1 MFAVTL
7 FSQTEP
13 QASGTPRVD
22 VRDSLR
28 ARLEEAALNATAVA
42 SQVLYDGWLVRF
54 APSLAKRVRS
64 INVLG
69 LSTRPLDE
77 RLAYCSSLY
86 ARHGLPMVLRITSI
100 GPDFSLDAELESRGY
115 ILTGETRVMFTP
127 LAPRPG
133 ARSDLLF
140 NIVDTARFAAAVGA
154 MRNSESGHIAEHGAR
169 LQGLAV
175 DISPVLATDAT
186 GQCVAAGLA
195 VRDGDLLGLFDIVTD
210 PGQRRKGYAAALI
223 EHLLAIGAA
232 GGATT
237 AYLQVEP
244 ENTAARALYGRYG
257 FKDCYAY
264 WYRLPA
270 EQTDAA

>member
-1 MFAVTL
+1 MSASTRVAPI
-7 FSQTEP
+7 QTI
-13 QASGTPRVD
+13 ARRTPPAD
-22 VRDSLR
+22 ARDSLR
-28 ARLEEAALNATAVA
+28 ARLEEAALNATAVGP
-42 SQVLYDGWLVRF
+42 QVLYDGWLVRF
-54 APSLAKRVRS
+54 AHSAAKRARS
-64 INVLG
+64 VNVLG

-115 ILTGETRVMFTP
+115 TFTDETRVMCAP
-127 LAPRPG
+127 LAPRPRAG
-133 ARSDLLF
+133 SDLQFLT
-140 NIVDTARFAAAVGA
+140 VDADRFAAAVGE
-154 MRNSESGHIAEHGAR
+154 MRGSLPEHAAEHRTR

-175 DISPVLATDAT
+175 DILPVLATDAA
-186 GQCVAAGLA
+186 GRSVAAGLA

-210 PGQRRKGYAAALI
+210 PGQRRKGYAGALV
-223 EHLLAIGAA
+223 EHLLAEGAA

-244 ENTAARALYGRYG
+244 ENSVARALYGRYG

-270 EQTDAA
+270 EHADA

>member
-1 MFAVTL
+1 MSVAAL
-7 FSQTEP
+7 FSPTAS
-13 QASGTPRVD
+13 QASHTPPAD

-28 ARLEEAALNATAVA
+28 VRLEEAALNATAVGA
-42 SQVLYDGWLVRF
+42 QLLYDGWLVRF
-54 APSLAKRVRS
+54 SRSEAKRVRS
-64 INVLG
+64 VNVLG

-115 ILTGETRVMFTP
+115 TFTGETRVMSMS

-133 ARSDLLF
+133 VRGGLF
-140 NIVDTARFAAAVGA
+140 FRKVDTGRFAQAVGA
-154 MRNSESGHIAEHGAR
+154 MRGSAPEHIGEHQAR

-175 DISPVLATDAT
+175 DKQPVLVFDAHE
-186 GQCVAAGLA
+186 QCVAAGLA

-210 PGQRRKGYAAALI
+210 PGQRRKGYADALVD
-223 EHLLAIGAA
+223 HLLTEGAA

-244 ENTAARALYGRYG
+244 ENTAARTLYGRYG

-270 EQTDAA
+270 EQTDA

>member
-1 MFAVTL
+1 MSEAAL
-7 FSQTEP
+7 FIP
-13 QASGTPRVD
+13 TPHTPHTPPAD
-22 VRDSLR
+22 VRSALHL
-28 ARLEEAALNATAVA
+28 RLEEAALNATAVG
-42 SQVLYDGWLVRF
+42 SQLLYDGWLVRF
-54 APSLAKRVRS
+54 AHSPAKRVRS
-64 INVLG
+64 VNVLG

-86 ARHGLPMVLRITSI
+86 ARHGLPMVLRVTSI
-100 GPDFSLDAELESRGY
+100 GPDFSLDAELEARGY
-115 ILTGETRVMFTP
+115 TYTGETRVMSTP

-133 ARSDLLF
+133 VRGDLLF
-140 NIVDTARFAAAVGA
+140 KIVDAERFAAAVGA
-154 MRNSESGHIAEHGAR
+154 MRGSSAGHIQEHQAR

-175 DISPVLATDAT
+175 DKQPVLAIDAA

-210 PGQRRKGYAAALI
+210 PGHRRKGYAAVLV
-223 EHLLAIGAA
+223 EYFLAEGAS

-270 EQTDAA
+270 EQMDA

>member
-1 MFAVTL
+1 MSVATRI
-7 FSQTEP
+7 SSP
-13 QASGTPRVD
+13 ATPLSRTPPAD

-28 ARLEEAALNATAVA
+28 VRLEEAALNATAVGA
-42 SQVLYDGWLVRF
+42 QLLYDGWLVRF
-54 APSLAKRVRS
+54 SPSEAKRVRS

-100 GPDFSLDAELESRGY
+100 GPDFSLDAELEARGY
-115 ILTGETRVMFTP
+115 IYTGETRVMSMS
-127 LAPRPG
+127 LAPKPSGRG
-133 ARSDLLF
+133 GLSFRK
-140 NIVDTARFAAAVGA
+140 VDTGRFAQVVGA
-154 MRNSESGHIAEHGAR
+154 MRGSAPEHIGEHQAR

-175 DISPVLATDAT
+175 DKQPVLVFDAQE
-186 GQCVAAGLA
+186 QCVAAGLA

-210 PGQRRKGYAAALI
+210 PGQRRKGYADALV
-223 EHLLAIGAA
+223 EHMLAEGAA

-244 ENTAARALYGRYG
+244 DNTAARALYGRYG

-270 EQTDAA
+270 EQTDA

>member
-1 MFAVTL
+1 MSVATL
-7 FSQTEP
+7 FSQTP
-13 QASGTPRVD
+13 QQAEHTTQAD
-22 VRDSLR
+22 VRDGLR
-28 ARLEEAALNATAVA
+28 VRLEEAALNATAVRA
-42 SQVLYDGWLVRF
+42 QVLYDGWLVRF
-54 APSLAKRVRS
+54 APSVAKRVRS
-64 INVLG
+64 VNVLG

-100 GPDFSLDAELESRGY
+100 GPDFSLDAELEARGY
-115 ILTGETRVMFTP
+115 TFTGETRVMSMP
-127 LAPRPG
+127 LGPRPSG
-133 ARSDLLF
+133 RGGLLF
-140 NIVDTARFAAAVGA
+140 TKVGTDRFAQAVGA
-154 MRNSESGHIAEHGAR
+154 MRGSAQEHIGEHQAR

-175 DISPVLATDAT
+175 DKQPVLAIDAA

-195 VRDGDLLGLFDIVTD
+195 VRDDDLLGLFDIVTD
-210 PGQRRKGYAAALI
+210 PGQRRKGYADALV
-223 EHLLAIGAA
+223 EHLLAEGAA

-270 EQTDAA
+270 EQADA

>member
-1 MFAVTL
+1 MSAATL
-7 FSQTEP
+7 FASTAP
-13 QASGTPRVD
+13 QALCTPSIDERDRLRV
-22 VRDSLR
+22 
-28 ARLEEAALNATAVA
+28 RLEEAALNATAVNA
-42 SQVLYDGWLVRF
+42 QVLYDGWLVRF
-54 APSLAKRVRS
+54 AHSSAKRARS
-64 INVLG
+64 VNVLG

-100 GPDFSLDAELESRGY
+100 GPDFSLDAELEARGY
-115 ILTGETRVMFTP
+115 TFTGETRVMSMS
-127 LAPRPG
+127 LAPTLSVRG
-133 ARSDLLF
+133 GLSF
-140 NIVDTARFAAAVGA
+140 TNVDTDRFAQAVGA
-154 MRNSESGHIAEHGAR
+154 MRGSAFEHIGEHQAR

-175 DISPVLATDAT
+175 DKQPVLAFDAA

-195 VRDGDLLGLFDIVTD
+195 VRDDELLGLFDIVTD
-210 PGQRRKGYAAALI
+210 PGQRRKGYADALVQ
-223 EHLLAIGAA
+223 HLLSEGA
-232 GGATT
+232 GGGAKT

-270 EQTDAA
+270 EQPDA

>member
-1 MFAVTL
+1 MSVATRI
-7 FSQTEP
+7 SSP
-13 QASGTPRVD
+13 ATPLSRTPPDD

-28 ARLEEAALNATAVA
+28 VRLEEAALNATAVGA
-42 SQVLYDGWLVRF
+42 QLLYDGWLVRF
-54 APSLAKRVRS
+54 SPSEAKRVRS

-100 GPDFSLDAELESRGY
+100 GPDFSLDAELEARGY
-115 ILTGETRVMFTP
+115 IYTGETRVMSMS
-127 LAPRPG
+127 LAPKPSGRG
-133 ARSDLLF
+133 GLSF
-140 NIVDTARFAAAVGA
+140 WKVDTGRFAQVVGA
-154 MRNSESGHIAEHGAR
+154 MRGSAPEHIGEHQAR
-169 LQGLAV
+169 LQALAV
-175 DISPVLATDAT
+175 DKQPVLVFDAQE
-186 GQCVAAGLA
+186 QCVAAGLA

-210 PGQRRKGYAAALI
+210 PGQRRKGYADALV
-223 EHLLAIGAA
+223 EHMLAEGAG

-244 ENTAARALYGRYG
+244 DNTAARALYGRYG

-270 EQTDAA
+270 EQTDA

>member
-1 MFAVTL
+1 MSDAAFFFPTPTL
-7 FSQTEP
+7 
-13 QASGTPRVD
+13 ARTPPAD
-22 VRDSLR
+22 VRDALR
-28 ARLEEAALNATAVA
+28 VRLEEAALNATAVGA
-42 SQVLYDGWLVRF
+42 QVLYDGWLVRF
-54 APSLAKRVRS
+54 AHSPAKRVRS

-115 ILTGETRVMFTP
+115 IYTGETRVMSTP
-127 LAPRPG
+127 LAPRTS
-133 ARSDLLF
+133 ARGDLLF
-140 NIVDTARFAAAVGA
+140 RIVDAERFAAAVGT
-154 MRNSESGHIAEHGAR
+154 MRGSSAVHIGEHQAR

-175 DISPVLATDAT
+175 DKQPVLAFDAA

-195 VRDGDLLGLFDIVTD
+195 VHDGDLLGLFDIVTD
-210 PGQRRKGYAAALI
+210 PGQRRKGYAAVLV
-223 EHLLAIGAA
+223 EHLMAEGADRGA
-232 GGATT
+232 GT

-244 ENTAARALYGRYG
+244 ENIAARALYGRYG

-270 EQTDAA
+270 EQTDA

>member
-1 MFAVTL
+1 MSVATRI
-7 FSQTEP
+7 SSP
-13 QASGTPRVD
+13 ATPLSRTPAAD

-28 ARLEEAALNATAVA
+28 VRLEEAALNATAVGA
-42 SQVLYDGWLVRF
+42 QLLYDGWLVRF
-54 APSLAKRVRS
+54 SPSEAKRVRS

-100 GPDFSLDAELESRGY
+100 GPDFSLDAELEARGY
-115 ILTGETRVMFTP
+115 IYTGETRVMSMS
-127 LAPRPG
+127 LAPKPSGRG
-133 ARSDLLF
+133 GLSFRK
-140 NIVDTARFAAAVGA
+140 VDTGRFAQVVGA
-154 MRNSESGHIAEHGAR
+154 MRGSAPEHIGEHQAR

-175 DISPVLATDAT
+175 DKQPVLVFDAQE
-186 GQCVAAGLA
+186 QCVAAGLA

-210 PGQRRKGYAAALI
+210 PGQRRKGYADALV
-223 EHLLAIGAA
+223 EHMLAEGAA

-244 ENTAARALYGRYG
+244 DNTAARALYGRYG

-270 EQTDAA
+270 EQTDA

>member
-1 MFAVTL
+1 MSAAAL
-7 FSQTEP
+7 FSST
-13 QASGTPRVD
+13 ASPSIRSSPVDERDRLRV
-22 VRDSLR
+22 
-28 ARLEEAALNATAVA
+28 RLEEAALNATAVR
-42 SQVLYDGWLVRF
+42 SQLLYDGWLVRF
-54 APSLAKRVRS
+54 APSPAKRVRS
-64 INVLG
+64 VNVLG

-100 GPDFSLDAELESRGY
+100 GPDFSLDAELEARGY
-115 ILTGETRVMFTP
+115 TYTGETRVMSMS
-127 LAPRPG
+127 LASRLSVRG
-133 ARSDLLF
+133 GLSFR
-140 NIVDTARFAAAVGA
+140 IVDTDRFAQAVGA
-154 MRNSESGHIAEHGAR
+154 MRGSTAEHIEEHQAR

-175 DISPVLATDAT
+175 DKQPVLAFDAAE
-186 GQCVAAGLA
+186 QCVAAGLA
-195 VRDGDLLGLFDIVTD
+195 VRDDELLGLFDIVTD
-210 PGQRRKGYAAALI
+210 PGQRRKGYADALMD
-223 EHLLAIGAA
+223 HLLSHGAN

-270 EQTDAA
+270 EQRHA

>member
-1 MFAVTL
+1 MSAVMHLSSTHDAL
-7 FSQTEP
+7 P
-13 QASGTPRVD
+13 RTPPAD
-22 VRDSLR
+22 VRDALR
-28 ARLEEAALNATAVA
+28 VRLEEAALNATAVRA
-42 SQVLYDGWLVRF
+42 QVLYDGWLVRF
-54 APSLAKRVRS
+54 AQSSAKRVRS

-77 RLAYCSSLY
+77 RLAYCSTLY

-100 GPDFSLDAELESRGY
+100 GPDFALDADLESRGY
-115 ILTGETRVMFTP
+115 ILTGETRVMSMP

-133 ARSDLLF
+133 ARGDLLF
-140 NIVDTARFAAAVGA
+140 KTVDAARFAAAGGR
-154 MRNSESGHIAEHGAR
+154 MRDSRAEHVAEHQAR
-169 LQGLAV
+169 LEGLAV
-175 DISPVLATDAT
+175 DILPVLATDSD
-186 GQCVAAGLA
+186 GHCVAAGMA
-195 VRDGDLLGLFDIVTD
+195 VRDGDVVGIFDVVTD
-210 PGQRRKGYAAALI
+210 PGQRRKGHAAKLV
-223 EHLLAIGAA
+223 EHLLACGPD

-270 EQTDAA
+270 EQADA

>member
-1 MFAVTL
+1 MSVATL
-7 FSQTEP
+7 FSQTET
-13 QASGTPRVD
+13 QASGTPRID
-22 VRDSLR
+22 ARDSLR
-28 ARLEEAALNATAVA
+28 TRLEEAALNATAVGA
-42 SQVLYDGWLVRF
+42 QLLYDGWLVRF
-54 APSLAKRVRS
+54 AHSPVKRVRS

-86 ARHGLPMVLRITSI
+86 ARLGLPMVLRITSI

-115 ILTGETRVMFTP
+115 TFTDETRVMCTP
-127 LAPRPG
+127 LVPRAYVRG
-133 ARSDLLF
+133 DLHF
-140 NIVDTARFAAAVGA
+140 NFVDTERFAAAVGA
-154 MRNSESGHIAEHGAR
+154 MRNSESGHIAEHRMR

-175 DISPVLATDAT
+175 DISPVLATDAA

-195 VRDGDLLGLFDIVTD
+195 VRDGELLGLFDIVTD

-223 EHLLAIGAA
+223 EHLLAIGVA

-270 EQTDAA
+270 EQADA

>member
-1 MFAVTL
+1 MSASARL
-7 FSQTEP
+7 APIQT
-13 QASGTPRVD
+13 
-22 VRDSLR
+22 SLR
-28 ARLEEAALNATAVA
+28 RPPPADARDGLRTRLEEAALNATAVGA
-42 SQVLYDGWLVRF
+42 QVLYDGWLVRF
-54 APSLAKRVRS
+54 AHSAAKRVRS
-64 INVLG
+64 VNVLG
-69 LSTRPLDE
+69 LSTRTLDE

-115 ILTGETRVMFTP
+115 TLTDETRVMCTP
-127 LAPRPG
+127 LVPRPC
-133 ARSDLLF
+133 ARGDLQFLT
-140 NIVDTARFAAAVGA
+140 VDAGRFAAAVGE
-154 MRNSESGHIAEHGAR
+154 MRGSLPGHVDEHRTR

-175 DISPVLATDAT
+175 DIQPVLATDAV
-186 GQCVAAGLA
+186 GQAVAAGLA

-210 PGQRRKGYAAALI
+210 PGQRRKGYAGSLV
-223 EHLLAIGAA
+223 EHLLAEGAA

-244 ENTAARALYGRYG
+244 ENSAARALYGRYG

-270 EQTDAA
+270 EQTDA

>member
-1 MFAVTL
+1 MSAVTL
-7 FSQTEP
+7 FSQTET
-13 QASGTPRVD
+13 QASGTPRVAA
-22 VRDSLR
+22 RDSLCT
-28 ARLEEAALNATAVA
+28 RLEEAALNATAVGA
-42 SQVLYDGWLVRF
+42 QVLYDGWLVRF
-54 APSLAKRVRS
+54 APSPAKRVRS
-64 INVLG
+64 VNVLG

-77 RLAYCSSLY
+77 RLAYCSSVY

-115 ILTGETRVMFTP
+115 TFTGETRVMCMP
-127 LAPRPG
+127 LAPRPS
-133 ARSDLLF
+133 ARGDLLF
-140 NIVDTARFAAAVGA
+140 DIVDTGRFAAAVGA
-154 MRNSESGHIAEHGAR
+154 MRNSESEHIAEHRTR
-169 LQGLAV
+169 LEGLAV
-175 DISPVLATDAT
+175 DISPVLATDAA

-210 PGQRRKGYAAALI
+210 LGQRRKGYAAALI
-223 EHLLAIGAA
+223 EHLLATGAA
-232 GGATT
+232 GGAQT

-270 EQTDAA
+270 EQTDA

>member
-1 MFAVTL
+1 MSVTAL
-7 FSQTEP
+7 FSCP
-13 QASGTPRVD
+13 ASPTFRRPPADERDRLRV
-22 VRDSLR
+22 
-28 ARLEEAALNATAVA
+28 RLEEAALNATAVRA
-42 SQVLYDGWLVRF
+42 QLLYDGWLVRF
-54 APSLAKRVRS
+54 AASPAKRVRS
-64 INVLG
+64 VNVLG

-86 ARHGLPMVLRITSI
+86 ARQGLPMVLRITSI
-100 GPDFSLDAELESRGY
+100 GPDFSLDAELEARGY
-115 ILTGETRVMFTP
+115 TYTGETRVMSMS
-127 LAPRPG
+127 LAPRLS
-133 ARSDLLF
+133 ARGGLSF
-140 NIVDTARFAAAVGA
+140 RNVNTQRFAQAVGA
-154 MRNSESGHIAEHGAR
+154 MRGSTPEHIGEHQAR

-175 DISPVLATDAT
+175 DKLPVLAFDAA

-195 VRDGDLLGLFDIVTD
+195 VRDDELVGLFDIVTD
-210 PGQRRKGYAAALI
+210 PGQRRKGYADALMD
-223 EHLLAIGAA
+223 HLLSQGAS

-270 EQTDAA
+270 EQRHA

>member
-1 MFAVTL
+1 MSVVTL
-7 FSQTEP
+7 FSQTET
-13 QASGTPRVD
+13 QDSGTSRLD
-22 VRDSLR
+22 ARDSLR
-28 ARLEEAALNATAVA
+28 TRLEEAALNATAVGA
-42 SQVLYDGWLVRF
+42 QVLYDGWLVRF
-54 APSLAKRVRS
+54 APSPANRVRS
-64 INVLG
+64 VNVLG

-100 GPDFSLDAELESRGY
+100 GPDFSLDAELESRGFTF
-115 ILTGETRVMFTP
+115 TGETRVMCMP

-133 ARSDLLF
+133 ARGDLLF
-140 NIVDTARFAAAVGA
+140 NIVDTERFAAAVGA
-154 MRNSESGHIAEHGAR
+154 MRDSDSGHVAEHQTR

-175 DISPVLATDAT
+175 DILPVLATDAA

-195 VRDGDLLGLFDIVTD
+195 VRDGDLLGLFDLVTD
-210 PGQRRKGYAAALI
+210 PGQRRKGYAATLI
-223 EHLLAIGAA
+223 EHLLATGAA

-270 EQTDAA
+270 EQTDA

>member
-1 MFAVTL
+1 MSVAAL
-7 FSQTEP
+7 FSPTPTHTCSTP
-13 QASGTPRVD
+13 QAD
-22 VRDSLR
+22 VRDVLR
-28 ARLEEAALNATAVA
+28 VRLEEAALNATAVGA
-42 SQVLYDGWLVRF
+42 QVLYDDWLVRF
-54 APSLAKRVRS
+54 APSPAKRVRS
-64 INVLG
+64 VNVLG

-100 GPDFSLDAELESRGY
+100 GPDFSLDAELEARGY
-115 ILTGETRVMFTP
+115 TFTGETRVMSTP
-127 LAPRPG
+127 LAPRIN
-133 ARSDLLF
+133 ARGDLLF
-140 NIVDTARFAAAVGA
+140 KIVDAERFAAAVGS
-154 MRNSESGHIAEHGAR
+154 MRGSSSGHIGEHQAR

-175 DISPVLATDAT
+175 DILPVLAIDAA

-195 VRDGDLLGLFDIVTD
+195 VRDDDLLGLFDIVTD
-210 PGQRRKGYAAALI
+210 PGQRRKGYAAFLV
-223 EHLLAIGAA
+223 EHLLAEGAA
-232 GGATT
+232 SGAKT

-270 EQTDAA
+270 EQTDA

>member
-1 MFAVTL
+1 MSAATL
-7 FSQTEP
+7 FVPTAP
-13 QASGTPRVD
+13 QAFCTPSIDARDRLRV
-22 VRDSLR
+22 
-28 ARLEEAALNATAVA
+28 RLEEAALNATAVNA
-42 SQVLYDGWLVRF
+42 QVLYDGWLVRF
-54 APSLAKRVRS
+54 AHSSAKRARS
-64 INVLG
+64 VNVLG

-100 GPDFSLDAELESRGY
+100 GPDFSLDAELEARGY
-115 ILTGETRVMFTP
+115 TFTGETRVMSMS
-127 LAPRPG
+127 LAPTLSVRG
-133 ARSDLLF
+133 GLSF
-140 NIVDTARFAAAVGA
+140 TNVDTDRFAQAVGA
-154 MRNSESGHIAEHGAR
+154 MRGSTFEHIGEHQAR

-175 DISPVLATDAT
+175 DKQPVLVFDAA

-195 VRDGDLLGLFDIVTD
+195 VRDDELLGLFDIVTD
-210 PGQRRKGYAAALI
+210 PGQRRKGYADALMQ
-223 EHLLAIGAA
+223 HLLSEGAA
-232 GGATT
+232 GGAKT

-270 EQTDAA
+270 EQPDT

>member
-1 MFAVTL
+1 MSVAAL
-7 FSQTEP
+7 FSPTASPSHTP
-13 QASGTPRVD
+13 QAD

-28 ARLEEAALNATAVA
+28 VRLEEAALNATAVGA
-42 SQVLYDGWLVRF
+42 QVLYDGWLVRF
-54 APSLAKRVRS
+54 AHSEAKRVRS
-64 INVLG
+64 VNVLG

-86 ARHGLPMVLRITSI
+86 ARHGLPMVLRMTSI

-115 ILTGETRVMFTP
+115 TFTGETRVMSMS
-127 LAPRPG
+127 LAPRPS
-133 ARSDLLF
+133 ARGDLLF
-140 NIVDTARFAAAVGA
+140 SNVDTGRFAQAVGV
-154 MRNSESGHIAEHGAR
+154 MRGSTRGHTGEHQAR

-175 DISPVLATDAT
+175 DKQPVLAFDAA

-195 VRDGDLLGLFDIVTD
+195 VRDDDLLGLFDIVTD
-210 PGQRRKGYAAALI
+210 PGHRRKGYADALVDY
-223 EHLLAIGAA
+223 LLTEGAA

-244 ENTAARALYGRYG
+244 DNTAARALYGRYG

-270 EQTDAA
+270 EQTDA

>member
-1 MFAVTL
+1 MSVAAL
-7 FSQTEP
+7 FSPTATHVP
-13 QASGTPRVD
+13 RTPPAD

-28 ARLEEAALNATAVA
+28 ARLEEAALNATAVGA
-42 SQVLYDGWLVRF
+42 QVLYDGWLVRF
-54 APSLAKRVRS
+54 AHSEAKRVRS
-64 INVLG
+64 VNVLG

-100 GPDFSLDAELESRGY
+100 GPDFSLDAELEARGY
-115 ILTGETRVMFTP
+115 TFTGETRVMSMS
-127 LAPRPG
+127 LAPRPSVRG
-133 ARSDLLF
+133 GLHFRK
-140 NIVDTARFAAAVGA
+140 VDTGRFAQAVGA
-154 MRNSESGHIAEHGAR
+154 MRGSAPGHIGEHEAR

-175 DISPVLATDAT
+175 DKLPVLALDAA

-195 VRDGDLLGLFDIVTD
+195 VRDDDLVGLFDIVTD
-210 PGQRRKGYAAALI
+210 PGQRRKGYADALVDY
-223 EHLLAIGAA
+223 LLTEGAA

-270 EQTDAA
+270 EQTDA